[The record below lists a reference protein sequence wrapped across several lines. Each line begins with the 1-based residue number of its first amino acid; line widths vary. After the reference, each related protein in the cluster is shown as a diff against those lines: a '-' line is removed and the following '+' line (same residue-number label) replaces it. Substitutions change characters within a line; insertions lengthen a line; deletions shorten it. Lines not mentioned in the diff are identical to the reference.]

1 MESQNK
7 ENKLPSCIGGIKKT
21 GRVKKF
27 RKKKTFWAGIL
38 SVGLVTVVAAGFLFR
53 SRATENRAA
62 DMTVQS
68 ATASTGSISTTVV
81 GTGTLAEGSAN
92 DVMVPAGIKV
102 KEVLVESGDTVKEGQ
117 ELATLDEAS
126 IASQLLEVNE
136 SIESVEE
143 EISNLSDNAQT
154 AGTTEYLESKVLNGQ
169 LEELKEMQ
177 TTLDA
182 LLESKVITASC
193 AGTITTINV
202 TADTEITKASGCS
215 SGAASGSSTSVSTS
229 GTSSEGTAAESKNT
243 NMITAVS
250 GSQMNMVSL
259 TADITKTE
267 TETADS
273 TETEIA
279 DSAETDGLAMFTTA
293 QETERDAADNGTGGS
308 KISIESCNVAVSA
321 PVTGEKPQ
329 SDIQTT
335 DQYTGNISWNCSTET
350 FLEKT
355 VYTATIKLTAK
366 EGYTFSANILPEIN
380 GADVTSEV
388 LTDDE
393 GNSVLRIKAKFA
405 KTAADKDTT
414 ESGENKPSD
423 NNNTSGGVSGSD
435 NSQTAGLDG
444 SGSGDAVNSGNST
457 ISGGSSTSGN
467 SSTSGAGQS
476 TASASDTTGNSG
488 GSSSSDSVSA
498 SEYSVCEAA
507 AFSISSPDEAV
518 VSINVDELDILS
530 VEKGQTAVIT
540 LDALE
545 NQEFE
550 GTITKVSAS
559 ASSGSSSAKYPVE
572 ITLEKTADMKLGMSV
587 SATIQIDESEDA
599 VLIPVNALQEKGN
612 STFVYT
618 GKDEDGNLTD
628 EVEVE
633 TGLSNGS
640 QVEIVS
646 GLVNGDTVYYLKAE
660 SSDSGFDMSQDMMG
674 GRGQEIPSGE
684 MPSGGMPDSGGQGGP
699 GGSGFSK

>member
-1 MESQNK
+1 ME
-7 ENKLPSCIGGIKKT
+7 
-21 GRVKKF
+21 
-27 RKKKTFWAGIL
+27 
-38 SVGLVTVVAAGFLFR
+38 
-53 SRATENRAA
+53 
-62 DMTVQS
+62 
-68 ATASTGSISTTVV
+68 
-81 GTGTLAEGSAN
+81 
-92 DVMVPAGIKV
+92 
-102 KEVLVESGDTVKEGQ
+102 
-117 ELATLDEAS
+117 
-126 IASQLLEVNE
+126 
-136 SIESVEE
+136 
-143 EISNLSDNAQT
+143 
-154 AGTTEYLESKVLNGQ
+154 
-169 LEELKEMQ
+169 
-177 TTLDA
+177 
-182 LLESKVITASC
+182 
-193 AGTITTINV
+193 
-202 TADTEITKASGCS
+202 
-215 SGAASGSSTSVSTS
+215 
-229 GTSSEGTAAESKNT
+229 
-243 NMITAVS
+243 
-250 GSQMNMVSL
+250 
-259 TADITKTE
+259 
-267 TETADS
+267 
-273 TETEIA
+273 
-279 DSAETDGLAMFTTA
+279 
-293 QETERDAADNGTGGS
+293 
-308 KISIESCNVAVSA
+308 
-321 PVTGEKPQ
+321 
-329 SDIQTT
+329 
-335 DQYTGNISWNCSTET
+335 
-350 FLEKT
+350 
-355 VYTATIKLTAK
+355 
-366 EGYTFSANILPEIN
+366 
-380 GADVTSEV
+380 
-388 LTDDE
+388 
-393 GNSVLRIKAKFA
+393 
-405 KTAADKDTT
+405 
-414 ESGENKPSD
+414 
-423 NNNTSGGVSGSD
+423 
-435 NSQTAGLDG
+435 
-444 SGSGDAVNSGNST
+444 
-457 ISGGSSTSGN
+457 STSGN